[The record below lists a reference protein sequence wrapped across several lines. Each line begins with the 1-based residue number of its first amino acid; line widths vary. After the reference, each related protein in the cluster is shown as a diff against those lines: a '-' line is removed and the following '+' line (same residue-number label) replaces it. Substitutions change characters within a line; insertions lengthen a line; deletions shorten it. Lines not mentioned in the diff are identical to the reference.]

1 METQQSQPIL
11 LVDDDSDLRE
21 SLALLLVLK
30 GYEVITASDGREA
43 LQTLHGGPRPCL
55 IVLDLMM
62 PEMDG
67 FQFRRAQLE
76 DPALAMI
83 PVVLCSGHPTAPHV
97 AEQLGALACF
107 EKPFD
112 VQLLLSVV
120 ASQARSAAGQS
131 T

>member
-1 METQQSQPIL
+1 MEAQQSQPIL

-21 SLALLLVLK
+21 SLALLLALK

-43 LQTLHGGPRPCL
+43 LQTLHHGGPRPCL

-76 DPALAMI
+76 DPALATI

-97 AEQLGALACF
+97 AQQLGALACF

-112 VQLLLSVV
+112 VQLLLGVV
-120 ASQARSAAGQS
+120 ASQARAVAH
-131 T
+131 

>member
-1 METQQSQPIL
+1 MKTQESQPIL

-67 FQFRRAQLE
+67 LQFRRAQLE

-83 PVVLCSGHPTAPHV
+83 PVVLCSGYPTAPHV

-120 ASQARSAAGQS
+120 ASQARTAAGQS